1 MGYLEKAKFILARID
16 PSETFLLFGDYCQSS
31 QFFKEKEKELTNITS
46 FITFSCRSFNTH
58 QGFSIELSKEY
69 YYRTLVIANIDNNVA
84 LTRCFESC
92 EVWPL
97 KIKLTLLRV

>member
-1 MGYLEKAKFILARID
+1 MRHETAWLDRTIHCDSIKMDRMVREATAAVTIEKYGFE
-16 PSETFLLFGDYCQSS
+16 SHFLSP
-31 QFFKEKEKELTNITS
+31 
-46 FITFSCRSFNTH
+46 CRSFNTH
-58 QGFSIELSKEY
+58 HGFSIEHSKEY
-69 YYRTLVIANIDNNVA
+69 YYRTHVIANNKNNVA

>member
-1 MGYLEKAKFILARID
+1 MID
-16 PSETFLLFGDYCQSS
+16 RTFHQNREDGKRNNSCSYDRKVLHQSHFFLLFDL
-31 QFFKEKEKELTNITS
+31 LTPITA
-46 FITFSCRSFNTH
+46 FR
-58 QGFSIELSKEY
+58 FSIEHSKEY

-84 LTRCFESC
+84 LTRCCESC

>member
-1 MGYLEKAKFILARID
+1 MVREVAAAVMIEKYCINL
-16 PSETFLLFGDYCQSS
+16 TFLLLFASS
-31 QFFKEKEKELTNITS
+31 NS
-46 FITFSCRSFNTH
+46 PPPCRSFNTH
-58 QGFSIELSKEY
+58 HGFLIEHSKEY

-84 LTRCFESC
+84 LTRCCESC

>member
-1 MGYLEKAKFILARID
+1 MVREVAAAVMIEKYRINL
-16 PSETFLLFGDYCQSS
+16 TLFLLVDL
-31 QFFKEKEKELTNITS
+31 LTPITA
-46 FITFSCRSFNTH
+46 FR
-58 QGFSIELSKEY
+58 FSIEHSKEY

-84 LTRCFESC
+84 LTRCCESC

>member
-1 MGYLEKAKFILARID
+1 MRHETVWVDRTID
-16 PSETFLLFGDYCQSS
+16 RNSIKTGRVGKSSSSNSGSNLNVLYQSS
-31 QFFKEKEKELTNITS
+31 NS
-46 FITFSCRSFNTH
+46 PPPCRSFNTRH
-58 QGFSIELSKEY
+58 GFLIKHSKEY

-84 LTRCFESC
+84 LTWCCESC